1 MTPTRRPLTQDA
13 LSSPAAR
20 APTAASAS
28 PSPSGSAPTDPADHA
43 PRVLESQTLFG
54 AEEAVYIRH
63 DGALYRLQ
71 RTRLGKLILTK

>member
-13 LSSPAAR
+13 LSLPAAHAR
-20 APTAASAS
+20 TAASA
-28 PSPSGSAPTDPADHA
+28 SPSGSAPTDPADHA
-43 PRVLESQTLFG
+43 PRVLESQALFG

>member
-20 APTAASAS
+20 APTAAA
-28 PSPSGSAPTDPADHA
+28 SPSGSAPTDPADHA

>member
-20 APTAASAS
+20 APTTAA
-28 PSPSGSAPTDPADHA
+28 SPSGSAPTDPADHA

>member
-20 APTAASAS
+20 AQTAAA
-28 PSPSGSAPTDPADHA
+28 SPSGSAPTDPADHA
-43 PRVLESQTLFG
+43 PRVLESQALFG